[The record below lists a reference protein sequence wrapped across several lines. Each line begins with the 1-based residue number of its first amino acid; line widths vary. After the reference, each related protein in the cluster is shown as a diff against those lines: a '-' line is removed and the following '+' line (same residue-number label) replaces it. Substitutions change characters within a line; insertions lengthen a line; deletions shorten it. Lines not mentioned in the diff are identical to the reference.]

1 MTLKKASTPVL
12 KSRINWAQIV
22 ATMAMLATLFGVD
35 GISQELQG
43 QLVGVIVAAQSLIT
57 FLLNT
62 YLSED

>member
-1 MTLKKASTPVL
+1 MTLKKSSTPVL